1 MHAGTNGHVRRS
13 DDIDRDDGEFADE
26 PLRRET
32 SAAAADQELLTERG
46 AAAPHVDALER
57 PTRPDPPVPPQR
69 PLAA

>member
-1 MHAGTNGHVRRS
+1 MRTS
-13 DDIDRDDGEFADE
+13 DDIDRDDLGEFADE

-46 AAAPHVDALER
+46 AAAPHVDARER
-57 PTRPDPPVPPQR
+57 PTRPEPRPPQR